1 MIHGSRSHPKLV
13 AVPVGLVGILWP
25 AVAEA
30 HLVTSGLG
38 PIYDGIAH
46 VLVSP
51 EDLVPIVA
59 MGFAAGMNGS
69 RSGRDALF
77 VLTGA
82 WLAGGMGG
90 AAIGQ
95 PLGSSLITT
104 ASFLV
109 LGALVALDW
118 RLPPTVI
125 RALAAAVGLLHGWLN
140 GAALDAEGREVLGL
154 VGISGAVFVLTA
166 ISASCV
172 IVLRATWSRVAIR
185 VAGSWVA
192 ATGLLMLGWG
202 LRGALR

>member
-1 MIHGSRSHPKLV
+1 MIKGPRSHPTRV
-13 AVPVGLVGILWP
+13 AVPAGLTGILWP

-38 PIYDGIAH
+38 PVYDGIAH

-77 VLTGA
+77 ILTAA
-82 WLAGGMGG
+82 WLAGGMAG

-118 RLPPTVI
+118 RLSPTVVG
-125 RALAAAVGLLHGWLN
+125 ALAAAVGLLHGWLN
-140 GAALDAEGREVLGL
+140 GAGMAAEGREMLGL
-154 VGISGAVFVLTA
+154 VGIGSAVFVLTA
-166 ISASCV
+166 ISASRV
-172 IVLRATWSRVAIR
+172 VPLRATWSRMAIR

-202 LRGALR
+202 LRGGL

>member
-1 MIHGSRSHPKLV
+1 MIKGLGSRSTLV
-13 AVPVGLVGILWP
+13 AVPVGLVGVLWP

-77 VLTGA
+77 LLTGA
-82 WLAGGMGG
+82 WLAGGFTG
-90 AAIGQ
+90 ATIGQ
-95 PLGSSLITT
+95 PLGTSLITT

-109 LGALVALDW
+109 LGALVALDL
-118 RLPPTVI
+118 RLSPTVI
-125 RALAAAVGLLHGWLN
+125 RALATAVGFLQGWLN
-140 GAALDAEGREVLGL
+140 GAGMAAEGREMLGL
-154 VGISGAVFVLTA
+154 VGIGGTVFVLTA
-166 ISASCV
+166 ISASGV
-172 IVLRATWSRVAIR
+172 IALRAAWSRVAIR

-202 LRGALR
+202 LRAVK